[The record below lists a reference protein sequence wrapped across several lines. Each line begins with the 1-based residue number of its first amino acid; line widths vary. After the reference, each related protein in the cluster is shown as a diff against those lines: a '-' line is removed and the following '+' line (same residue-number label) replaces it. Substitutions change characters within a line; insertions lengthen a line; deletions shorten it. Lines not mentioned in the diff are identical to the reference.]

1 LNFPQIPRL
10 DRFRRVFASVC
21 RVCKSF
27 ATGESHFRL
36 LFSSLSV
43 PKTLSPKYQ
52 STMARFGTA
61 RENSV
66 IAGLYVLIPG
76 DGVLLPLRNMAPLI
90 KDSVEVANAT
100 TTVPTAQ
107 TSVAPKPAGAGG
119 GTLRADALSLEVPV
133 KVHGS
138 RVTDAAR
145 GVAPHTEP
153 FEEETGTMIVFPH
166 GGVLRM
172 STAVTA
178 SQMLVVTNLKTRQDA
193 ICRVVKV
200 RTFSN
205 MQGYVE
211 VEFTHQQP
219 GYWGVHFPS
228 EGPAAAA
235 PAAIETAPVIP
246 AAAPVVIPE
255 ATVKLAP
262 VQNVSAPVAPAVP
275 NAPVSFVAPVP
286 TPVAPPV
293 VVPPPAAPVEPVVPF
308 TPVALDPPPPPP
320 PPVIPVTPSKP
331 EPTFISLGTQEKV
344 QPAASSTSSA
354 PAEPAALVSHI
365 APVPTRPVSVL
376 PTFTSEIPA
385 TSVENDAVPNTPAD
399 FPAAPPAAAPA
410 SLTMTELRGDQ
421 HRTVAIAPADALT
434 AIAGAEQHAAEVA
447 EAPAQ
452 SSRAVFGSFSSAA
465 SLSGSHGVTV
475 DAFGARLDGNSEA
488 GAEHAGASRSN
499 NWMLIA
505 ACVTLLFAA
514 LVGGVLYFRP
524 HAANTAHNGASNS
537 NTPAIPQPL
546 AFQTPA
552 TVPDSRAADAAP
564 VRNSATHPVPVI
576 AQAPGLTPAIVANSN
591 DANGDGPR
599 IVPKPASNLAP
610 GMVKNAGEDHP
621 VAPQRGDGD
630 QAVQAPSLDAA
641 PAGDSA
647 STGALSG
654 IVSDSVATP
663 EAPKIQQ
670 EGPVKVGGNVKEPR
684 LVSRVMPEYP
694 VVAKQAG
701 IQGDVVVQTTIDAKG
716 NVVDMKAVS
725 GPALLRG
732 PALAALRR
740 WKYEPSTLNGQPIA
754 VQMSVTIKF
763 SGTH

>member
-1 LNFPQIPRL
+1 
-10 DRFRRVFASVC
+10 
-21 RVCKSF
+21 
-27 ATGESHFRL
+27 
-36 LFSSLSV
+36 
-43 PKTLSPKYQ
+43 
-52 STMARFGTA
+52 MARFGTA
-61 RENSV
+61 REHSL
-66 IAGLYVLIPG
+66 ITGLYVLIPG

-90 KDSVEVANAT
+90 KDSVEVANSTTAAPTTPTSAT
-100 TTVPTAQ
+100 
-107 TSVAPKPAGAGG
+107 PKPAAPGG

-138 RVTDAAR
+138 RVSDATR
-145 GVAPHTEP
+145 GAAPHTEP

-228 EGPAAAA
+228 EGPAPAAA
-235 PAAIETAPVIP
+235 AVIETAPVVS
-246 AAAPVVIPE
+246 AATPVAIPE
-255 ATVKLAP
+255 APVKAAP
-262 VQNVSAPVAPAVP
+262 PQNISTLVAPIAP
-275 NAPVSFVAPVP
+275 AAPVSFVTPAP
-286 TPVAPPV
+286 TPVAPPAA

-308 TPVALDPPPPPP
+308 TPVTFNPPPPPP
-320 PPVIPVTPSKP
+320 PQVISAAPSKP
-331 EPTFISLGTQEKV
+331 EPAFISLGTQEKV
-344 QPAASSTSSA
+344 QPAASATSSA
-354 PAEPAALVSHI
+354 PPELIAPVSHA
-365 APVPTRPVSVL
+365 APVPTRRESPL
-376 PTFTSEIPA
+376 PTFISTPL
-385 TSVENDAVPNTPAD
+385 SVPPVTGVANDAVPSTPVD
-399 FPAAPPAAAPA
+399 FPAAPEAATPA

-421 HRTVAIAPADALT
+421 RGTVVIAPADALT

-465 SLSGSHGVTV
+465 SLSGSHGVAV
-475 DAFGARLDGNSEA
+475 DAFGARPEGSGDA
-488 GAEHAGASRSN
+488 GAEHPGAPRSN

-505 ACVTLLFAA
+505 ACVTLLFASV
-514 LVGGVLYFRP
+514 VGGVLYFRP
-524 HAANTAHNGASNS
+524 HATNNARSSPSNS
-537 NTPAIPQPL
+537 NSPAIPQPL

-552 TVPDSRAADAAP
+552 NVPDSHTADAAP
-564 VRNSATHPVPVI
+564 VHNSATHPVPVI
-576 AQAPGLTPAIVANSN
+576 AQAPGVTPAIVVNGT

-599 IVPKPASNLAP
+599 IVPKPTSNLAP
-610 GMVKNAGEDHP
+610 GMVKNGGEDHP
-621 VAPQRGDGD
+621 VASQRGDAD
-630 QAVQAPSLDAA
+630 QTMQAPSLDAA

-647 STGALSG
+647 NTGALSG
-654 IVSDSVATP
+654 IVSDNVAAP

-684 LVSRVMPEYP
+684 LVTRVMPDYP
-694 VVAKQAG
+694 IVAKQAG
-701 IQGDVVVQTTIDAKG
+701 IQGDVVVQTTIDPKG
-716 NVVDMKAVS
+716 NVVNMQVVS

-763 SGTH
+763 SGSH

>member
-1 LNFPQIPRL
+1 
-10 DRFRRVFASVC
+10 VFAAHLPALAAFEIISPVKI
-21 RVCKSF
+21 RSF
-27 ATGESHFRL
+27 AS
-36 LFSSLSV
+36 SSLPSLV

-61 RENSV
+61 RENSL
-66 IAGLYVLIPG
+66 ITGLYVSIPG

-90 KDSVEVANAT
+90 KDSIEVANAT
-100 TTVPTAQ
+100 TAAPTAQ
-107 TSVAPKPAGAGG
+107 TNVAPKPAAAGG

-145 GVAPHTEP
+145 GAAPHTEP

-178 SQMLVVTNLKTRQDA
+178 GQMLVVTNLKTRQDA

-211 VEFTHQQP
+211 VEFTHQQQ

-228 EGPAAAA
+228 EGPAPAAA
-235 PAAIETAPVIP
+235 NETAPVIP
-246 AAAPVVIPE
+246 AAAPVVIPQ
-255 ATVKLAP
+255 AP
-262 VQNVSAPVAPAVP
+262 VKAAPIQNISAPIAPT
-275 NAPVSFVAPVP
+275 APVSFVAPAP
-286 TPVAPPV
+286 TRVAPPV

-320 PPVIPVTPSKP
+320 VIPVAPSKP
-331 EPTFISLGTQEKV
+331 EAAFISLGTQEKV
-344 QPAASSTSSA
+344 QPAASSTSTAPAELSA
-354 PAEPAALVSHI
+354 PALHV
-365 APVPTRPVSVL
+365 APVPTRPASVL
-376 PTFTSEIPA
+376 PTFISAPLSVPPGTSA
-385 TSVENDAVPNTPAD
+385 ANDAVPSTPVD
-399 FPAAPPAAAPA
+399 FPGAPQAATPA

-421 HRTVAIAPADALT
+421 RATVAIAPADALT
-434 AIAGAEQHAAEVA
+434 AIAGAEQQTAEVA

-452 SSRAVFGSFSSAA
+452 SSRAVFGSFSSTA
-465 SLSGSHGVTV
+465 SLSGSHGVAV
-475 DAFGARLDGNSEA
+475 DAFGARLDGSSEA
-488 GAEHAGASRSN
+488 GAEHAGASRSSS
-499 NWMLIA
+499 WMLIA
-505 ACVTLLFAA
+505 ACVTLLFATV
-514 LVGGVLYFRP
+514 VGGVLYFRP
-524 HAANTAHNGASNS
+524 HATNTARNGASNS
-537 NTPAIPQPL
+537 NTPPIPQPL

-552 TVPDSRAADAAP
+552 TVPDSHPADAAP
-564 VRNSATHPVPVI
+564 VHNSATHPVPVI
-576 AQAPGLTPAIVANSN
+576 AQAPEVTPAIVANSN

-621 VAPQRGDGD
+621 VAQQRGDAD
-630 QAVQAPSLDAA
+630 QAVQAPSVDGA
-641 PAGDSA
+641 PAGDA
-647 STGALSG
+647 ANTGALSG
-654 IVSDSVATP
+654 IVSNNVTVP
-663 EAPKIQQ
+663 EAPEIHQ

-694 VVAKQAG
+694 LVAKQAG
-701 IQGDVVVQTTIDAKG
+701 IQGDVVVQTTIDLKG

-725 GPALLRG
+725 GPAMLRG

-763 SGTH
+763 SGVR